1 MKSLLA
7 NVFVIQRLVLI
18 NPHNYACKQ
27 FTLVIT
33 NTTSWSAPDSQARS
47 NAQAGLAARPS
58 LGSCRPVPMS
68 KLLRQH
74 LLLQRDL
81 QEDLFSHIKGLFFFI
96 PSPLSQTKVHF
107 HPTSQPWKTCSTT
120 CCRFSLSNTCHNTWL
135 DSFLPPSH
143 FLSSHLCRLCSKHNF
158 WLKSSSTGHFKCYQ
172 QGQTSP
178 SSSSLHLT
186 PKDQLMKCKTSGLF
200 D

>member
-1 MKSLLA
+1 MRANSL
-7 NVFVIQRLVLI
+7 
-18 NPHNYACKQ
+18 P
-27 FTLVIT
+27 
-33 NTTSWSAPDSQARS
+33 
-47 NAQAGLAARPS
+47 
-58 LGSCRPVPMS
+58 
-68 KLLRQH
+68 
-74 LLLQRDL
+74 LLLQIQPAEVHPTARHAATRRQGWQHGPAWGPAGQSRCPSCYGSTSFCNGTCRRIYLATSKD
-81 QEDLFSHIKGLFFFI
+81 FFFII